1 MRRDAMMANSST
13 NSHNL
18 RERRVSHRIPRK
30 IQLEDFLA
38 RAFGDEWGEP
48 VRAYRLRRDGVAVGY
63 DLLWHQGDPA
73 LHAKL
78 SAAGAWDIVIA
89 DGEDTGS
96 DLPLP

>member
-1 MRRDAMMANSST
+1 MMANSRSGE
-13 NSHNL
+13 HNL
-18 RERRVSHRIPRK
+18 RERSVSHRIPRK

-48 VRAYRLRRDGVAVGY
+48 VKACRLRRDGVAVGY

-78 SAAGAWDIVIA
+78 SAAGAWDIVIT
-89 DGEDTGS
+89 DGGDTGGHGVI
-96 DLPLP
+96 P

>member
-1 MRRDAMMANSST
+1 MANSRT
-13 NSHNL
+13 DAHNL
-18 RERRVSHRIPRK
+18 RERSVSHRIPRK

-48 VRAYRLRRDGVAVGY
+48 VRASRLRRDGVAVGY

-78 SAAGAWDIVIA
+78 SAAGAWDIVIT
-89 DGEDTGS
+89 DGGDIGS
-96 DLPLP
+96 HLITP

>member
-1 MRRDAMMANSST
+1 MMANSRT
-13 NSHNL
+13 DAHNL
-18 RERRVSHRIPRK
+18 RERSVSHRIPRK
-30 IQLEDFLA
+30 MQLEDFLA

-78 SAAGAWDIVIA
+78 SAAGAWDIVIT
-89 DGEDTGS
+89 DGGDIGS
-96 DLPLP
+96 HLLVP